1 MQNDLIII
9 SDYCDHC
16 HIESDFVMMLGED
29 GLIDVE
35 VKDNVSCFPAS
46 QLAELEK
53 YTHLYYDLSINI
65 AGIDAIRHLL
75 ERVESMQDEI
85 RRLRNELQFY
95 RRL

>member
-16 HIESDFVMMLGED
+16 HIEPDFVMMLGED

-35 VKDNVSCFPAS
+35 VKDNV
-46 QLAELEK
+46 
-53 YTHLYYDLSINI
+53 LYYDLSINI